1 WTAGRTAFLLRTD
14 RAGQGLFHEVQ
25 QQVWSIDKDLPL
37 YNSTTLATLV
47 SDSLAQRRF
56 TMLLLTAFSMIAL
69 LLAAIGLFGLISYLV
84 SQRQREMALRMA
96 LGADRANILRMVLKR
111 GVVLGLAGCVVGLV
125 LSLAGS
131 RLLVTSLYQVSRFD
145 PATLTLVPLLLL
157 GVVLLAAYLP
167 ARRAAS
173 LDPMQ
178 ILRTE

>member
-1 WTAGRTAFLLRTD
+1 
-14 RAGQGLFHEVQ
+14 
-25 QQVWSIDKDLPL
+25 
-37 YNSTTLATLV
+37 
-47 SDSLAQRRF
+47 
-56 TMLLLTAFSMIAL
+56 
-69 LLAAIGLFGLISYLV
+69 
-84 SQRQREMALRMA
+84 
-96 LGADRANILRMVLKR
+96 MVLKR

-125 LSLAGS
+125 LSLADS
-131 RLLVTSLYQVSRFD
+131 RLLVTSLYQVRRFD